1 MASTLPSLMLHSPGP
16 NISYQSRR
24 SLRPHPGP
32 DTGSNTGPSTG
43 RVAGRMIAVTTVAV
57 SATMAGLWRRGSV
70 TTTQLAVIAA
80 ASVLVSIIWAATAV
94 HALATSRSK
103 LLFESTH
110 EALTGLPNRRQFSKL
125 LSDTLGN
132 GRGGAVIVID
142 LDGFRSV
149 NETLGHSVGDD
160 VLVEVSHIIC
170 DTARFADTV
179 SHLGSDEFAVL
190 VDAEDET
197 EVLMIAQRLVDSLR
211 VTRYAGIERI
221 RVTASVGV
229 VRWPRHTPSTKIDD
243 LVQATDAAIE
253 DAKRHNGDQM
263 VLASL

>member
-1 MASTLPSLMLHSPGP
+1 MT
-16 NISYQSRR
+16 
-24 SLRPHPGP
+24 
-32 DTGSNTGPSTG
+32 T
-43 RVAGRMIAVTTVAV
+43 IAVPAMVAV
-57 SATMAGLWRRGSV
+57 LWMRSSV

-80 ASVLVSIIWAATAV
+80 ASVLVSIIWAAASV

-110 EALTGLPNRRQFSKL
+110 ETLTGLPNRRQFSKL
-125 LSDTLGN
+125 LSDTLAN
-132 GRGGAVIVID
+132 CRGGAVIVIN

-149 NETLGHSVGDD
+149 NEALGHRVGDD

-170 DTARFADTV
+170 DTARFADSV

-190 VDAEDET
+190 VDSEDET
-197 EVLMIAQRLVDSLR
+197 EVLMVAQRLVDSLR
-211 VTRYAGIERI
+211 VNRYAGRKLI

-229 VRWPRHTPSTKIDD
+229 VRWSRHTPSTRIDD
-243 LVQATDAAIE
+243 IVQATDAAIE

-263 VLASL
+263 VLATL

>member
-1 MASTLPSLMLHSPGP
+1 
-16 NISYQSRR
+16 
-24 SLRPHPGP
+24 
-32 DTGSNTGPSTG
+32 
-43 RVAGRMIAVTTVAV
+43 MIAVTTIAV
-57 SATMAGLWRRGSV
+57 PAVMAGLWMRGSV
-70 TTTQLAVIAA
+70 TTTQLAIIAA
-80 ASVLVSIIWAATAV
+80 ASVLVSIVWAATSVRELAV
-94 HALATSRSK
+94 SRSK

-110 EALTGLPNRRQFSKL
+110 EAITGLPNRRQFSKL
-125 LSDTLGN
+125 LRATLAN

-149 NETLGHSVGDD
+149 NEALGHRVGDD

-170 DTARFADTV
+170 DTVRFTDSV
-179 SHLGSDEFAVL
+179 SHLGSDEFAVMI
-190 VDAEDET
+190 DAEDET
-197 EVLMIAQRLVDSLR
+197 DVLMIAQRLVDSLR
-211 VTRYAGIERI
+211 VNRYAGNERI

-243 LVQATDAAIE
+243 LIQATDAAIE